1 MIRIQ
6 PPSLEKLSLGYKFE
20 SDREIVSLIFI
31 NYFLIFLFSAIV
43 VILHTADEELLPVT
57 YRYHSFILFSIIS
70 LLLIRVRQ
78 INLARVLLLTFTPI
92 IILIL
97 PPLFGVIDNE
107 FYFWFPYIPIALS
120 LLPHFILQTVRHR
133 TALIITLTVY
143 FLLALLI
150 DNYLILFSDGS
161 ESIIPIVQEHRF
173 YYNLIPLIIY
183 IFVNLALGLLFAKN
197 FRYEMIMQKQQN
209 DLLQAEKMASLGTLT
224 AGIAHEINNP
234 LNFISGSLHALNT
247 LKSEWFKLE
256 EGLTPEQEKLVPQI
270 NQIMESSFEG
280 VRRATGII
288 SSLRFV
294 ATTGQEKKKVHDLDQ
309 IFYSVLPEV
318 ASKLSDHITLT
329 KKIQP
334 GVKVLCSEEP
344 LQQVF
349 SNVLDNAIDAINS
362 KEPGE
367 KGRIHVSVA
376 EEKTG
381 QHPVARISFS
391 NTGPVI
397 PEEDIRQVF
406 DPFFTSKKV
415 GQGKGLGMT
424 ISYMIVDEHDGSI
437 EVRNEDGEVVV
448 DIILPLATS
457 R

>member
-1 MIRIQ
+1 MIRIR

-31 NYFLIFLFSAIV
+31 NYFLIVLFSAIV
-43 VILHTADEELLPVT
+43 ILLHISEEELVPVT
-57 YRYHSFILFSIIS
+57 YRYHSFILICIIN
-70 LLLIRVRQ
+70 LFLIRARK
-78 INLARVLLLTFTPI
+78 INLAKVLVLTLTPI
-92 IILIL
+92 IILLL
-97 PPLFGVIDNE
+97 PPLGGVLDNE
-107 FYFWFPYIPIALS
+107 FYFWFPYVPIALS
-120 LLPHFILQTVRHR
+120 LIPHFILHTARER
-133 TALIITLTVY
+133 RALISTLIVY
-143 FLLALLI
+143 LLLALLI
-150 DNYLILFSDGS
+150 DNYLIFFSNGS
-161 ESIIPIVQEHRF
+161 ETIIPIVHENRF
-173 YYNLIPLIIY
+173 YYNLIPIVSYL
-183 IFVNLALGLLFAKN
+183 FVNLALGLLFARN
-197 FRYEMIMQKQQN
+197 FRYEMIMRNQQN
-209 DLLQAEKMASLGTLT
+209 DLAQAEKMASLGTLT

-234 LNFISGSLHALNT
+234 LNFISGSLHAFNT

-280 VRRATGII
+280 VKRATGII

-294 ATTGQEKKKVHDLDQ
+294 ASTGQEKKKIHDLDQ
-309 IFYSVLPEV
+309 IFYSVLLDV
-318 ASKLSDHITLT
+318 TSKLSDHITLT

-367 KGRIHVSVA
+367 KGRIHVSVD

-381 QHPVARISFS
+381 QHPVARISIS
-391 NTGPVI
+391 NTGPAI

-437 EVRNEDGEVVV
+437 DVRNEDGEVVV

>member
-1 MIRIQ
+1 MSINR
-6 PPSLEKLSLGYKFE
+6 PSLEKLSLGYRFDR
-20 SDREIVSLIFI
+20 DREIVSLIFI
-31 NYFLIFLFSAIV
+31 NYFLILLFSVI
-43 VILHTADEELLPVT
+43 VILLHVPDEKLVLVT
-57 YRYHSFILFSIIS
+57 YRYHSFILLCIIN
-70 LLLIRVRQ
+70 LLLIRAQ
-78 INLARVLLLTFTPI
+78 LITLARILLLTLAPI

-97 PPLFGVIDNE
+97 PPLAGVLDNE
-107 FYFWFPYIPIALS
+107 FYFWFPYVPIALS
-120 LLPHFILQTVRHR
+120 LIPHFILHTVRHR
-133 TALIITLTVY
+133 TVLISTLVVY
-143 FLLALLI
+143 FFLALLI
-150 DNYLILFSDGS
+150 DNYLIFFSDGS
-161 ESIIPIVQEHRF
+161 ESIIPIVQENRF
-173 YYNLIPLIIY
+173 YYNLIPIISY
-183 IFVNLALGLLFAKN
+183 LFVNMALGLLFARN
-197 FRYEMIMQKQQN
+197 YRYERIMRKQQN
-209 DLLQAEKMASLGTLT
+209 DLAQAEKMASLGTLT

-247 LKSEWFKLE
+247 LKNELFKLE
-256 EGLTPEQEKLVPQI
+256 ERITPEKEKLVQQI

-280 VRRATGII
+280 VKRATDII

-309 IFYSVLPEV
+309 IFYSVFLEV

-329 KKIQP
+329 KQIQP
-334 GVKVLCSEEP
+334 GVNVLCSEEP

-381 QHPVARISFS
+381 QHPVARISIS
-391 NTGPVI
+391 NTGPAI

-406 DPFFTSKKV
+406 DPFFTSRKV

-437 EVRNEDGEVVV
+437 DVRNEDGEVVV
-448 DIILPLATS
+448 NITLPLAIS